1 MNIIVLDLEWNG
13 AYSRRKKGY
22 LNEIIEIGAVKCDEN
37 LNILDTFSCF
47 IKPQLTKKL
56 SSIISDLTNITDD
69 KLDDGIAFMRAVSLF
84 RKWSKNSVI
93 LAWGPSDVQALIE
106 NCRYFGGVQDVPFL
120 SFYADLQLF
129 TEKRLGLDT
138 SRQIG
143 LEKAAEI
150 LNIPTDSLNLHRAL
164 DDSLLAVKVL
174 KEIYDPAALAEV
186 TTECN
191 DDFYNKMTFK
201 TSYICDLHNP
211 ALDPKSLKFICPKC
225 SANCRRV
232 SNWDLKNKSFRAEFI
247 CKECGYNFGGRLIL
261 KQKYEGISVNKKT
274 FPIPIIEKPRE
285 AIPQKLNN
293 MQLGIAEN
301 GVGLLKFTDF
311 EYENLAHCFSTRIGG
326 VSKNEFA
333 SINLGFGRGDS
344 NDNVRQNYK
353 LVADALSISQESFT
367 AGNQDHNVNIRR
379 VGTEN
384 IGTGIWKPKDMDSI
398 DGLCTNDAGVSL
410 VIYCADCVPLYFYDE
425 KNYAIGL
432 AHAGWKGTAAGM
444 ASAMIKKMTEEFGS
458 SPENIKAA
466 IGPSIGP
473 ESFEVDEPVAKIFS
487 DLSHSDKFVKDIGE
501 GKFLVDLWECNRTVL
516 VDAGVPLKNIII
528 GGVCTFKESDLL
540 FSHRKTLG
548 ERGSNAAILT
558 LLK

>member
-106 NCRYFGGVQDVPFL
+106 NCRYFGGVKTVPFL
-120 SFYADLQLF
+120 NFYADLQLF

-150 LNIPTDSLNLHRAL
+150 LKIPTDSLNLHRAL
-164 DDSLLAVKVL
+164 DDSFLAVKVL
-174 KEIYDPAALAEV
+174 KKVYDAEALLEM

-191 DDFYNKMTFK
+191 DDFYDRMTFK
-201 TSYICDLHNP
+201 TSYICDLQNP
-211 ALDPKSLKFICPKC
+211 AVDPKSLKFICPKC
-225 SANCRRV
+225 SSSCRRI
-232 SNWDLKNKSFRAEFI
+232 SNWELKNKSFRAEFT
-247 CKECGYNFGGRLIL
+247 CKECGYSFGGRLIL
-261 KQKYEGISVNKKT
+261 KQKYEGVTVNKKT
-274 FPIPIIEKPRE
+274 FPIPIIEEPRE
-285 AIPQKLNN
+285 AKPQKLGN
-293 MQLGIAEN
+293 MNLEIAEN
-301 GVGLLKFTDF
+301 GVGLLKFNSFFSDRII
-311 EYENLAHCFSTRIGG
+311 HCFSTRIGG

-333 SINLGFGRGDS
+333 AMNLGFSRGDS
-344 NDNVRQNYK
+344 DENVRENYK
-353 LVADALSISQESFT
+353 LMAKALSVSDKSFT
-367 AGNQDHNVNIRR
+367 AGAQDHNINIRK
-379 VGTEN
+379 VGVKN
-384 IGTGIWKPKDMDSI
+384 IGTGIWKPKDMESI
-398 DGLCTNDAGVSL
+398 DGLCTNEMGVSL

-425 KNYAIGL
+425 KNHVIGL
-432 AHAGWKGTAAGM
+432 AHAGWKGTALGM
-444 ASAMIKKMTEEFGS
+444 AKAMVEKLSAEFGS
-458 SPENIKAA
+458 LPKDIKAA

-473 ESFEVDEPVAKIFS
+473 ESFEVDEPVAAVFRE
-487 DLSHSDKFVKDIGE
+487 LAHSKHFVKDIGA
-501 GKFLVDLWECNRTVL
+501 GKSIVDLWECNRRIL
-516 VDAGVPLKNIII
+516 LDAGVPEENILI
-528 GGVCTFKESDLL
+528 GGVCTLKESDLV

-548 ERGSNAAILT
+548 QRGSNAAIMSLN
-558 LLK
+558 